1 MSVAELS
8 RWSAGWARLGAALAF
23 ALTAGAAE
31 PAFFDYGPLA
41 EAVSHQ
47 RLFADD
53 KTFADAVPREPP
65 ETILTAY
72 RALPAGSDL
81 RRFVEQHFIIPVEP
95 PPAARVSPGGLDTPR
110 ASLPQHL
117 ETLWD
122 LLRREPAPQVPGS
135 SLIALAHPYIV
146 PGGRFR
152 ELYYWD
158 SYFTML
164 GLETSGRGK
173 LCQSLVANFADLAAR
188 FHLIPNGNRTY
199 YLSRSQPPF
208 LSLMVDLIQTHG
220 ADPAPYQTA
229 LRTEYAYWLDQTPGT
244 RHVVRLPDGSVLQRY
259 YDQLDSPR
267 PEARLADETVAR
279 DAGRPAA
286 EIYRDLRSAAESGW
300 DFSSRWL
307 DDGRSLSSIHTTDVV
322 PVDLNCLLW
331 HLESSLGLAAAAD
344 RRRAALQRYCWS
356 ESEQFFCDYRISSGQ
371 PSPRLSLAGVFPLY
385 FRLAS
390 AAQAQAVADRLR
402 RSFLQSGGLV
412 TTLDTTGQQWDAP
425 NGWAPLQYLAIVG
438 LLNYGQRDLAREIA
452 RRWVGLN
459 SAVYR
464 RTGKLMEK
472 YNVVNLQLPGGGGE
486 YPGQDGFGW
495 TNGVLAALLQRYPL
509 IAPAATAP
517 PKGAAKS

>member
-1 MSVAELS
+1 MAGIVAIL
-8 RWSAGWARLGAALAF
+8 GFVWAASG
-23 ALTAGAAE
+23 AE

-41 EAVSHQ
+41 EAVSH
-47 RLFADD
+47 RHLFADD

-65 ETILTAY
+65 EAILTAY
-72 RALPAGSDL
+72 RALPPGSDL
-81 RRFVEQHFIIPVEP
+81 RRFVERHFLVPVEP
-95 PPAARVSPGGLDTPR
+95 PAAARLSPGGLDVPR
-110 ASLPQHL
+110 PSLAQHL
-117 ETLWD
+117 EALWS
-122 LLRREPAPQVPGS
+122 LLRREPGPQVAGS

-164 GLETSGRGK
+164 GLEASGRGE
-173 LCQSLVANFADLAAR
+173 LCQSLAANFADLAAR

-208 LSLMVDLIQTHG
+208 LSLMVDLIHAHG
-220 ADPAPYQTA
+220 GAAAPYQAA

-244 RHVVRLPDGSVLQRY
+244 RHSVRLPDGSVLQRY
-259 YDQLDSPR
+259 YDQLDTPR
-267 PEARLADETVAR
+267 PEARLADETVAGHAR
-279 DAGRPAA
+279 RPAA
-286 EIYRDLRSAAESGW
+286 ETYRDLRSAAESGW

-307 DDGRSLSSIHTTDVV
+307 DDGRSLSTIHTTDVV

-331 HLESSLGLAAAAD
+331 HLESSLGLTAAAD

-356 ESEQFFCDYRISSGQ
+356 ESAHFFCDYRISSGQ
-371 PSPRLSLAGVFPLY
+371 SSPRLSLAGVFPLY
-385 FRLAS
+385 FHLAS
-390 AAQAQAVADRLR
+390 AGQAQAVADRLR
-402 RSFLQSGGLV
+402 RSFLQPGGLV

-438 LLNYGQRDLAREIA
+438 LLNYGERDLAREIA
-452 RRWVGLN
+452 RRWIGLN
-459 SAVYR
+459 AAVYR

-472 YNVVNLQLPGGGGE
+472 YNVVDLQLPGGGGE

-509 IAPAATAP
+509 IVPAATAP
-517 PKGAAKS
+517 PTGPAQR